1 MNKVK
6 VPASLTERQVQ
17 LAKAYAQ
24 DKFDT
29 NINVID
35 FCSKYKVG
43 SATWSKWMK
52 DEVFESYL
60 VAVSGALVPEDKWEI
75 YNKVKKGIEKMATSN
90 SAGIKEYE
98 LYLKTFDFLV
108 KADNQKQM
116 AEMGITPHHERTEVV
131 SIEERKRKLLS
142 RLRTTEPQ

>member
-1 MNKVK
+1 MMDKVK
-6 VPASLTERQVQ
+6 VPHSLSERQIT

-43 SATWSKWMK
+43 SATWSKWQK

-60 VAVSGALVPEDKWEI
+60 VACSGSLVPEDKWEI
-75 YNKVKKGIEKMATSN
+75 YNKVKKGIEKLATSN
-90 SAGIKEYE
+90 GAGIKEYE
-98 LYLKTFDFLV
+98 LYLKTFDFMV

-116 AEMGITPHHERTEVV
+116 QDLGISPSHERIEVI
-131 SIEERKRKLLS
+131 SIEERKRNLLS
-142 RLRTTEPQ
+142 RLQN